1 MRHVLLAASAVALS
15 ACATTTGVNWTDSTV
30 TQIETGMSKAS
41 VLSLFGN
48 PTSQSITDKGE
59 VLIFKRAS
67 DESGAVGKYITVMTL
82 GVRSGENAIA
92 VDALRVELKN
102 DVVTGYEY
110 TENVDNNFG
119 QAGLK

>member
-1 MRHVLLAASAVALS
+1 MRHALFTVTAITLS

-30 TQIETGMSKAS
+30 TQVETGMSKAAI
-41 VLSLFGN
+41 LSLFGD

-67 DESGAVGKYITVMTL
+67 DESGAVGKYII
-82 GVRSGENAIA
+82 S
-92 VDALRVELKN
+92 VDALRIEFQN
-102 DVVTGYEY
+102 DVVTAYEY

>member
-1 MRHVLLAASAVALS
+1 MRYLSLCAALILS
-15 ACATTTGVNWTDSTV
+15 ACATTTGIDWTDTTV
-30 TQIETGMSKAS
+30 TQLETGMSKATI
-41 VLSLFGN
+41 LSMFGD

-82 GVRSGENAIA
+82 GVRSGENAIS
-92 VDALRVELKN
+92 VDALRIEFQN
-102 DVVTGYEY
+102 DVVTAYEY

>member
-1 MRHVLLAASAVALS
+1 MRYLSLCAVFILS
-15 ACATTTGVNWTDSTV
+15 ACATTTGIDWTDTTV
-30 TQIETGMSKAS
+30 TEVQTGMSKAAI
-41 VLSLFGN
+41 LSLFGD

-67 DESGAVGKYITVMTL
+67 DEAGAVGKYITVMTL
-82 GVRSGENAIA
+82 GVRSGENAIS

-102 DVVTGYEY
+102 DIVTAYEY